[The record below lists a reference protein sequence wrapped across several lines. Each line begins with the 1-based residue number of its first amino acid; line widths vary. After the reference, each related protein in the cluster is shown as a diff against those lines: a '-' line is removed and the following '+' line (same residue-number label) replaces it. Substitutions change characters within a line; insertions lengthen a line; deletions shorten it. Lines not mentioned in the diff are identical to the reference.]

1 MKNLLRSVFLCICIL
16 VLSASNVYA
25 ELSQDDRR
33 SLNYDAVFYS
43 SDPIA
48 SCTPDITSSI
58 GVNPSEAKKSTWQ
71 FLASKGLTA
80 TQIAGIMGNMQA
92 EAHFEPRLVEYGYRN
107 SRGEISKAGQPS
119 SLDDEMP
126 PSSNERGQPGYGIVQ
141 WTSPGRKKGL
151 VEMAA
156 SRNVK
161 VSDFKTQL
169 DYLWQELTTIYKKQL
184 DKVKTT
190 STIRAASDII
200 LIEFEVPGGRFD
212 PKVQSTRAGFGQKIF
227 DLYANDSSI
236 ITASPIPSNNIV
248 CSGEGSAVGFNGFP
262 LLTTKSEINR
272 LNKGQFSNGKMGLG
286 GHPYAAHD
294 IMANPGVQVAS
305 ILSGEVISIS
315 KDKCPGRLVSIY
327 SPAENVTVSYL
338 HLSMSRSVVKK
349 GDQIKAG
356 QVIGIVGSA
365 SEGCGSAHL
374 HIDASISKPRPG
386 CKRESCPEA
395 NKTKFLAGSQK
406 IKLPEN
412 LYKNYER
419 LP

>member
-1 MKNLLRSVFLCICIL
+1 VKNLLKSIFLCFVIFVFSGSL
-16 VLSASNVYA
+16 VYA
-25 ELSQDDRR
+25 ELSPDDKR

-43 SDPIA
+43 SDPVA
-48 SCTPDITSSI
+48 SCNPDITSDISI
-58 GVNPSEAKKSTWQ
+58 DTSESKKATWQ

-92 EAHFEPRLVEYGYRN
+92 EAHFESRLVEYGYKN
-107 SRGEISKAGQPS
+107 SRGEISKAGKPS
-119 SLDDEMP
+119 SLDDDMP
-126 PSSNERGQPGYGIVQ
+126 PSSNDKGQPGYGIVQ

-151 VEMAA
+151 VELAA

-169 DYLWQELTTIYKKQL
+169 DYLWQELTTTYKKQL
-184 DKVKTT
+184 DKVKAT

-236 ITASPIPSNNIV
+236 ITAAPIPSNNDV
-248 CSGEGSAVGFNGFP
+248 CSEEGSAVGFNGFP
-262 LLTTKSEINR
+262 LLTTKSEITR
-272 LNKGQFSNGKMGLG
+272 LNKGQFSNGKMSLG

-294 IMANPGVQVAS
+294 IMVSPGVQVAS
-305 ILSGEVISIS
+305 ILAGEVISIS
-315 KDKCPGRLVSIY
+315 KDKCPGRLISIY
-327 SPAENVTVSYL
+327 SPTENVTVSYL
-338 HLSMSRSVVKK
+338 HLSMSQDIVKK

-356 QVIGIVGSA
+356 QVIGVVGS
-365 SEGCGSAHL
+365 SVEGCGSAHL
-374 HIDASISKPRPG
+374 HIDAALSDQRPG
-386 CKRESCPEA
+386 CKRENCPAA
-395 NKTKFLAGSQK
+395 NAAKFLAGSKK
-406 IKLPEN
+406 IGLPES
-412 LYKNYER
+412 LYKNYEN